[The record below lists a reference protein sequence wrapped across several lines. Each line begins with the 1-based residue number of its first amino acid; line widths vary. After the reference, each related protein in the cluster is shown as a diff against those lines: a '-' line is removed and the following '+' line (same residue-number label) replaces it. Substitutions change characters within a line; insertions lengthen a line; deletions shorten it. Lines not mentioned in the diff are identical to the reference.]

1 MKKET
6 IRNKKVMNRFR
17 YIICIICIV
26 CGFSTKAMAQETR
39 ISGTVSDAFGPVM
52 MCNVVEIDANNRIVS
67 AVQTDM
73 NGNFSMAVKNKK
85 NKLKVSYV
93 GYKTSIMPIGDRT
106 TFKVTLQDATQIKE
120 VTITAKK
127 KFNQGGL
134 AIPEREVSV
143 AAQTFNMGSVEG
155 LAFTSADEA
164 LQGQIAGLDIVANSG
179 NLGAGTSMRLRGVT
193 SINGNA
199 EPLIVVD
206 GNIFDNPDANFDFQ
220 NANEETYA
228 SLLSV
233 NPSDIEDIQVL
244 KDAAATAIWGSR
256 GANGVIQIRTKRGAR
271 GATRVDYSLRVQA
284 SWQPKGY
291 NLLNGDDYTM
301 MLKEMYYNPAQSATA
316 TTNINEINYNR
327 SWAEF
332 ENWNNNTD
340 WVDEVQ
346 QMGWSQY
353 HFLTI
358 TGGGEKANFRVSA
371 GYDHQNGT
379 IIKQK
384 LDRFTTKLALDYFVS
399 DRITFRTTFPL
410 TYTANHR
417 NYDDNILGRAQK
429 MAPNM
434 AVYRQDANGRN
445 TSEYYAML
453 PLPTEQ
459 QRSLAGFG
467 NANEAGSYIA
477 GTSAAQL
484 SNIRDLGN
492 PVAIANL
499 AWRDEKTYRISPEFR
514 LDYYLLGKDDNSTQ
528 LNYTGLVYMD
538 IFSKSEPKYWPGI
551 LDTKGWNDGNYNRS
565 QVYDYNSLAFT
576 TRHTMTF
583 TPHFKN
589 EDLMST
595 MLFRWEMTS
604 GNDNSQNVVNRNAPN
619 GTTSPTVDTAI
630 ESMSTGNGEWRS
642 MSMTYSG
649 HFSYK
654 SRYAFDLS
662 VRADGT
668 TKFGD
673 SKKWG
678 YFPGISARW
687 NISDEPFMKWASSWL
702 SMLSFRPSW
711 GIVGRQPDGQY
722 LQYAKY
728 NTSGVYGTISDKRSV
743 TYLEGLQLNELKWER
758 TTQYNLGGDFGFWDN
773 RLTGDFNYYFK
784 RTKDLLMPNVGIPST
799 SGFSTLA
806 WANVGEMTNRGWEL
820 NVSANNIIKVGK
832 LSVSAN
838 FNISQN
844 FNEIVK
850 MDESVLESIN
860 GEWDPSRRGQ
870 YLNRIQEGNPLGS
883 IYGLRYKGVYQ
894 YTYEYLVNL
903 KQSNDWSTT
912 QLRDYIN
919 NEFLAQGRTAPIA
932 IDRDGKVMMDAKGNP
947 IRQVYNFDDGV
958 STYEFQGGDAIY
970 EDINHDGQIN
980 SLDIVYLGN
989 SNPHLNGGFGFNI
1002 NYDNW
1007 SLKTSFSYRQGIS
1020 IVNSAKMGLEEM
1032 FNAYN
1037 QSSAVNWRWRKN
1049 GDVTT
1054 IPRAMFNTAY
1064 NWLGSDRYVEDASF
1078 VRMSYVQ
1085 LSYNF
1090 KKEVLKSLGLRRLT
1104 MSLSGQ
1110 NLLCW
1115 SKYSGT
1121 DPEHSPGSWGIAY
1134 DGSQTPRSKSVT
1146 LNIQVGF

>member
-1 MKKET
+1 MK
-6 IRNKKVMNRFR
+6 RLL
-17 YIICIICIV
+17 III
-26 CGFSTKAMAQETR
+26 FSLFSFTFFAAAQEAR
-39 ISGTVSDAFGPVM
+39 ISGTISDAFGPVM
-52 MCNVVEIDANNRIVS
+52 MCNVIEIDANNRNVS
-67 AVQTDM
+67 FAQTDL
-73 NGNFSMAVKNKK
+73 NGNFSLAIKNKK
-85 NKLKVSYV
+85 NKLRISYV
-93 GYKTSIMPIGDRT
+93 GYQTVTLPIGDRT
-106 TFKVTLQDATQIKE
+106 RFNITLKDATTIKE
-120 VTITAKK
+120 VTITAKR

-143 AAQTFNMGSVEG
+143 AAQTFNMAEVEG

-193 SINGNA
+193 SINGSA

-256 GANGVIQIRTKRGAR
+256 GANGVISIRTKRGAR
-271 GATRVDYSLRVQA
+271 GATRVDYSLRVQT

-301 MLKEMYYNPAQSATA
+301 MLKEMYYNPSQSATA
-316 TTNINEINYNR
+316 TTGINELNYNR
-327 SWAEF
+327 SWDEF

-340 WVDEVQ
+340 WVKEVQ
-346 QMGWSQY
+346 QTGWSQY
-353 HFLTI
+353 HYLTI

-379 IIKQK
+379 IIKQT

-399 DRITFRTTFPL
+399 DRIVFRTTFPL

-417 NYDDNILGRAQK
+417 NYDDNILGRAQQLS
-429 MAPNM
+429 PNM
-434 AVYRQDANGRN
+434 SVYRQDALGNN
-445 TSEYYAML
+445 TNEFYIML
-453 PLPTEQ
+453 PNPTEA
-459 QRSLAGFG
+459 QRSAAGY
-467 NANEAGSYIA
+467 ANSNDAGSMVP

-484 SNIRDLGN
+484 SAMRDLGN
-492 PVAIANL
+492 PVAIAHL

-514 LDYYLLGKDDNSTQ
+514 LDYYLMGKDDHSTQ

-538 IFSKSEPKYWPGI
+538 IFSKSEPKYLPGS
-551 LDTKGWNDGNYNRS
+551 LSTRGWNDGDYNRS
-565 QVYDYNSLAFT
+565 EVYDYNSLAFT
-576 TRHTMTF
+576 TRHTLTF
-583 TPHFKN
+583 NPHFNN
-589 EDLMST
+589 EDLLAT
-595 MLFRWEMTS
+595 MLGRWELTS
-604 GNDNSQNVVNRNAPN
+604 GNDNSQTVVNRNAPN

-630 ESMSTGNGEWRS
+630 EKMSTGNGQWRS
-642 MSMTYSG
+642 MSFTYSG

-654 SRYAFDLS
+654 SKYAFDFS
-662 VRADGT
+662 MRADGT
-668 TKFGD
+668 TKFGND
-673 SKKWG
+673 KKWG
-678 YFPGISARW
+678 WFPGISARW
-687 NISDEPFMKWASSWL
+687 NISDEPFMKWSRKYL

-728 NTSGVYGTISDKRSV
+728 NTTGVYGDLAKKHSV
-743 TYLEGLQLNELKWER
+743 TYLDGLRLDQLKWER
-758 TTQYNLGGDFGFWDN
+758 TTQYNIGGDFGFFDDK
-773 RLTGDFNYYFK
+773 LTGDFNYYYK
-784 RTKDLLMPNVGIPST
+784 RTKDLLMGGVRIPT
-799 SGFSTLA
+799 SMGFNSLA
-806 WANVGEMTNRGWEL
+806 WANVGEMTNKGWEL
-820 NVSANNIIKVGK
+820 NISVRKLIQLGK
-832 LSVSAN
+832 FSLSAN

-844 FNEIVK
+844 FNEIVD

-860 GEWDPSRRGQ
+860 SEWDPSSRGQ
-870 YLNRIQEGNPLGS
+870 YLNRIQKGNPLGS

-894 YTYEYLVNL
+894 YTYEYLINM
-903 KQSNDWSTT
+903 KESKKWTGE

-919 NEFLAQGRTAPIA
+919 NEFLAKGKTAPIA
-932 IDRDGKVMMDAKGNP
+932 IDDQGKVMMDSKGLP
-947 IRQVYNFDDGV
+947 IRQVYNFNNGT

-970 EDINHDGQIN
+970 EDVNNDGQIN

-989 SNPHLNGGFGFNI
+989 SNPHLNGGFGFNLQ
-1002 NYDNW
+1002 YGEW
-1007 SLKTSFSYRQGIS
+1007 SLKTSFSYRQGIK
-1020 IVNSAKMGLEEM
+1020 IVNSAKMKLEEM

-1049 GDVTT
+1049 GDVTE
-1054 IPRAMFNTAY
+1054 IPRAMFDTGY

-1085 LSYNF
+1085 LSYNVPAA
-1090 KKEVLKSLGLRRLT
+1090 KLKPLGLRRLQA
-1104 MSLSGQ
+1104 SVSGQ
-1110 NLLCW
+1110 NLFCW

-1134 DGSQTPRSKSVT
+1134 DNSQTPRSKSVT
-1146 LNIQVGF
+1146 MNIMVGF

>member
-1 MKKET
+1 MK
-6 IRNKKVMNRFR
+6 RLS
-17 YIICIICIV
+17 IIL
-26 CGFSTKAMAQETR
+26 FSFFNFLMVATAQEAR
-39 ISGTVSDAFGPVM
+39 ISGTVSDNMGPLM
-52 MCNVVEIDANNRIVS
+52 MCNVVEVDGNNRNMS
-67 AVQTDM
+67 FSQTDM
-73 NGNFSMAVKNKK
+73 NGNFSMTVKSTK

-93 GYKTSIMPIGDRT
+93 GYKTVTLPIGDRT
-106 TFKVTLQDATQIKE
+106 RFNIKLQDATQIKE

-143 AAQTFNMGSVEG
+143 AAQTFNMKEVDG

-179 NLGAGTSMRLRGVT
+179 NLGSGTTMRLRGVT
-193 SINGNA
+193 SINGSA

-340 WVDEVQ
+340 WVKEVLQ
-346 QMGWSQY
+346 TGWNQY
-353 HFLTI
+353 HYLTI

-371 GYDHQNGT
+371 GYDRQNGT
-379 IIKQK
+379 IIKQT
-384 LDRFTTKLALDYFVS
+384 LDRFSTKLALDYFVS
-399 DRITFRTTFPL
+399 DRIVFRATVPL

-434 AVYRQDANGRN
+434 AVYRQDALGNN
-445 TSEYYAML
+445 TGEYYIML
-453 PLPTEQ
+453 P
-459 QRSLAGFG
+459 SGAS
-467 NANEAGSYIA
+467 NEAGSSVPQ
-477 GTSAAQL
+477 TSSPQL
-484 SNIRDLGN
+484 GGIRDLGN

-514 LDYYLLGKDDNSTQ
+514 LDYYLMSKDDRATQ
-528 LNYTGLVYMD
+528 LNYSGLVYMD
-538 IFSKSEPKYWPGI
+538 IFSKSEPKYWPGS
-551 LDTKGWNDGNYNRS
+551 LSTRGWNDGDYNRS

-576 TRHTMTF
+576 TRHTLTF
-583 TPHFKN
+583 TPYFKN
-589 EDLMST
+589 EDLLVT
-595 MLFRWEMTS
+595 MLGRWEMTS
-604 GNDNSQNVVNRNAPN
+604 GNDNSQTVVNRNAPN

-630 ESMSTGNGEWRS
+630 ESMSTGNGQWRS
-642 MSMTYSG
+642 ISMTYSG

-654 SRYAFDLS
+654 SRYAFDFS
-662 VRADGT
+662 MRADGT

-678 YFPGISARW
+678 WFPGVSARW
-687 NISDEPFMKWASSWL
+687 NICDEKFMKWTNKWL

-722 LQYAKY
+722 LQYSKY
-728 NTSGVYGTISDKRSV
+728 NTSGVYGSIGDKRSV
-743 TYLEGLQLNELKWER
+743 TYLEGLRLDQLKWEI
-758 TTQYNLGGDFGFWDN
+758 TTQYNLGGDFGFFDN
-773 RLTGDFNYYFK
+773 RITGDFNYYFK
-784 RTKDLLMPNVGIPST
+784 RTKDLLMSGVRIPSNT
-799 SGFSTLA
+799 GFSSLS
-806 WANVGEMTNRGWEL
+806 WANVGEMTNKGWEL
-820 NVSANNIIKVGK
+820 NVSLNNIIELGK
-832 LSVSAN
+832 LKVSAN

-844 FNEIVK
+844 FNEIVD

-860 GEWDPSRRGQ
+860 SEWDSGARGQ
-870 YLNRIQEGNPLGS
+870 YLNRIQKGNPLGS

-894 YTYEYLVNL
+894 YSYEYLTNM
-903 KQSNDWSTT
+903 KESKNWTGE
-912 QLRDYIN
+912 QLRDFIN
-919 NEFLAQGRTAPIA
+919 NEFLAAGKTAPIA
-932 IDRDGKVMMDAKGNP
+932 IDNEGKVMMDSRGMP
-947 IRQVYNFDDGV
+947 IRQVYNFNDGV

-970 EDINHDGQIN
+970 EDVNNDGQIN

-989 SNPHLNGGFGFNI
+989 SNPHLNGGFGINIQYGDWALRSSFN
-1002 NYDNW
+1002 
-1007 SLKTSFSYRQGIS
+1007 YRQGIKV
-1020 IVNSAKMGLEEM
+1020 VNSAKLDLEKM

-1049 GDVTT
+1049 GDVTE
-1054 IPRAMFNTAY
+1054 IPRAMFDTGY
-1064 NWLGSDRYVEDASF
+1064 NGLGSDRYVEDASF
-1078 VRMSYVQ
+1078 IRMSYIQ

-1090 KKEVLKSLGLRRLT
+1090 KKKLIQHLGLRRLQA
-1104 MSLSGQ
+1104 SLSGQ
-1110 NLLCW
+1110 NLFCW

>member
-1 MKKET
+1 MKL
-6 IRNKKVMNRFR
+6 RN
-17 YIICIICIV
+17 ILILSLLLLICPL
-26 CGFSTKAMAQETR
+26 AMQAQEAR
-39 ISGTVSDAFGPVM
+39 ISGTINDAFGPVM
-52 MCNVVEIDANNRIVS
+52 MCNVVEIDANNRNIS
-67 AVQTDM
+67 YAQTDL
-73 NGNFSMAVKNKK
+73 NGNFSMAIKSKK
-85 NKLKVSYV
+85 NKLKISYV
-93 GYKTSIMPIGDRT
+93 GYKTQILTIGDRT
-106 TFKVTLQDATQIKE
+106 KFNVTLQDATTIKE

-143 AAQTFNMGSVEG
+143 AAQTFNMSEVEG

-193 SINGNA
+193 SINGSA

-256 GANGVIQIRTKRGAR
+256 GANGVISIRTKRGAR
-271 GATRVDYSLRVQA
+271 GATKVDYSLRVQA

-301 MLKEMYYNPAQSATA
+301 MLKEMYYNPSQSATA

-340 WVDEVQ
+340 WVNEVQ
-346 QMGWSQY
+346 QTGWNQY
-353 HFLTI
+353 HYLTI
-358 TGGGEKANFRVSA
+358 SGGGEKANFRVSA

-379 IIKQK
+379 IIKQT

-429 MAPNM
+429 VSPNM
-434 AVYRQDANGRN
+434 AIYRQDALGNN
-445 TSEYYAML
+445 TGEYYVML
-453 PLPTEQ
+453 PQ
-459 QRSLAGFG
+459 GAS
-467 NANEAGSYIA
+467 NDIGSSVA
-477 GTSAAQL
+477 GTSSPQL
-484 SNIRDLGN
+484 SAIRDLGN

-499 AWRDEKTYRISPEFR
+499 AWRDENTYRISPEFR
-514 LDYYLLGKDDNSTQ
+514 LDYYLLGKDDNKTRLDYS
-528 LNYTGLVYMD
+528 GLVYMD
-538 IFSKSEPKYWPGI
+538 IFSKSEPKYWPGS
-551 LDTKGWNDGNYNRS
+551 LSTRGWEDGNYNRS
-565 QVYDYNSLAFT
+565 EVYDYNSLAFT
-576 TRHTMTF
+576 TRHTFTF
-583 TPHFKN
+583 TPHFTN

-595 MLFRWEMTS
+595 MLLRWEMTS
-604 GNDNSQNVVNRNAPN
+604 GNDNSQKVVNRNAPN

-630 ESMSTGNGEWRS
+630 EDMSTGNGQWRS
-642 MSMTYSG
+642 MSAIYSG

-654 SRYAFDLS
+654 SKYAIDLS
-662 VRADGT
+662 IRADGT

-687 NISDEPFMKWASSWL
+687 NISDEPWMKWAKNGDKNIL

-711 GIVGRQPDGQY
+711 GIVGRQPDSQY
-722 LQYAKY
+722 LQYSKY
-728 NTSGVYGTISDKRSV
+728 NTSGVYGSISDKHSV
-743 TYLEGLQLNELKWER
+743 TYLEGLRLDELKWER
-758 TTQYNLGGDFGFWDN
+758 TSQYNIGGDFGFFND

-784 RTKDLLMPNVGIPST
+784 RTKDLLMGGVRIPSST
-799 SGFSTLA
+799 GFSSLS
-806 WANVGEMTNRGWEL
+806 WANVGEMTNKGWEL
-820 NVSANNIIKVGK
+820 NISANKIIQVGK
-832 LSVSAN
+832 FSLSAN

-844 FNEIVK
+844 FNEIVD

-860 GEWDPSRRGQ
+860 GEWDSSKRGQ
-870 YLNRIQEGNPLGS
+870 FLNRIQKGNPLGS

-894 YTYEYLVNL
+894 YTYEYLINM
-903 KQSNDWSTT
+903 QESNNWTGE

-919 NEFLAQGRTAPIA
+919 NEFLAKGKTAPVAIDDQGR
-932 IDRDGKVMMDAKGNP
+932 VMMDSKGKP
-947 IRQVYNFDDGV
+947 IRQVYNFNDGV

-970 EDINHDGQIN
+970 EDVNHDGQIN

-989 SNPHLNGGFGFNI
+989 SNPHLNGGFGFNLQ
-1002 NYDNW
+1002 YGDW
-1007 SLKTSFSYRQGIS
+1007 SLKTSFSYRQGIK
-1020 IVNSAKMGLEEM
+1020 IVNSAKMSLEEM
-1032 FNAYN
+1032 YNAYN

-1049 GDVTT
+1049 GDVTE
-1054 IPRAMFNTAY
+1054 IPRAMFDTGY
-1064 NWLGSDRYVEDASF
+1064 NWQGSDRYVEDASF

-1090 KKEVLKSLGLRRLT
+1090 KRKMLKALGLRRLQ

-1110 NLLCW
+1110 NLFCW

-1134 DGSQTPRSKSVT
+1134 DNSQTPRSKSVT
-1146 LNIQVGF
+1146 LNVQVGF

>member
-1 MKKET
+1 MKL
-6 IRNKKVMNRFR
+6 RN
-17 YIICIICIV
+17 ILILSLLLLICPL
-26 CGFSTKAMAQETR
+26 AMQAQEAR
-39 ISGTVSDAFGPVM
+39 ISGTINDAFGPVM
-52 MCNVVEIDANNRIVS
+52 MCNVVEIDANNRNIS
-67 AVQTDM
+67 YAQTDL
-73 NGNFSMAVKNKK
+73 NGNFSMAIKSKK
-85 NKLKVSYV
+85 NKLKISYV
-93 GYKTSIMPIGDRT
+93 GYKTQILTIGDRT
-106 TFKVTLQDATQIKE
+106 KFNVTLQDATTIKE

-143 AAQTFNMGSVEG
+143 AAQTFNMSEVEG

-193 SINGNA
+193 SINGSA

-256 GANGVIQIRTKRGAR
+256 GANGVISIRTKRGAR
-271 GATRVDYSLRVQA
+271 GATKVDYSLRVQA

-340 WVDEVQ
+340 WVKEVKQ
-346 QMGWSQY
+346 VGWNQF

-358 TGGGEKANFRVSA
+358 SGGGEKANFRVSA

-379 IIKQK
+379 IIKQR

-429 MAPNM
+429 LSPNM
-434 AVYRQDANGRN
+434 SVYRQDALGNN
-445 TSEYYAML
+445 TNEFYIIL
-453 PLPTEQ
+453 PP
-459 QRSLAGFG
+459 G
-467 NANEAGSYIA
+467 ANDAAGSSAA
-477 GTSAAQL
+477 GTSATQL
-484 SNIRDLGN
+484 KSMRDKGN

-514 LDYYLLGKDDNSTQ
+514 LDYYLLGKDDSKTM
-528 LNYTGLVYMD
+528 LNYSGLVYID
-538 IFSKSEPKYWPGI
+538 IFSKSEPKYWPGA
-551 LDTKGWNDGNYNRS
+551 LFTPASLSDPGWSNSNYNRS
-565 QVYDYNSLAFT
+565 EMYDYNSLAFT
-576 TRHTMTF
+576 TRHTLTF
-583 TPHFKN
+583 TPKFKN
-589 EDLMST
+589 EDWFST
-595 MLFRWEMTS
+595 MLMRWEMTS
-604 GNDNSQNVVNRNAPN
+604 GNDNSQRVVNFNKPN
-619 GTTSPTVDTAI
+619 GTTSPTVDAVI
-630 ESMSTGNGEWRS
+630 KSMSTGNGQWRS
-642 MSMTYSG
+642 MSGIYTG
-649 HFSYK
+649 HISYK
-654 SRYAFDLS
+654 GGRYSFDFSL
-662 VRADGT
+662 RADGT
-668 TKFGD
+668 TKFGSD
-673 SKKWG
+673 KKWG
-678 YFPGISARW
+678 FFPGISARW
-687 NISDEPFMKWASSWL
+687 NISQEPFMKWSEKWL

-711 GIVGRQPDGQY
+711 GIVGREPGSQY
-722 LQYAKY
+722 LQYSKY
-728 NTSGVYGTISDKRSV
+728 DANGVYGGMSNTRNTIRLDGLRLDK
-743 TYLEGLQLNELKWER
+743 LKWER
-758 TTQYNLGGDFGFWDN
+758 TTQYNVGGDFGFFKD
-773 RLTGDFNYYFK
+773 RITGDFNYYFK
-784 RTKDLLMPNVGIPST
+784 RTKDLLMGGVRIPSST
-799 SGFSTLA
+799 GFSSLS
-806 WANVGEMTNRGWEL
+806 WANVGEMTNKGWEL
-820 NVSANNIIKVGK
+820 NISANKIIQIGK
-832 LSVSAN
+832 FSLSAN

-844 FNEIVK
+844 FNEIVE

-860 GEWDPSRRGQ
+860 GEWDSSKRGQ
-870 YLNRIQEGNPLGS
+870 FLNRIQKGNPLGS

-894 YTYEYLVNL
+894 YTYEYLINM
-903 KQSNDWSTT
+903 QESNNWTGE

-919 NEFLAQGRTAPIA
+919 NEFLAKGKTAPVAIDDQGR
-932 IDRDGKVMMDAKGNP
+932 VMMDSKGKP
-947 IRQVYNFDDGV
+947 IRQVYNFNDGV

-970 EDINHDGQIN
+970 EDVNHDGQIN

-989 SNPHLNGGFGFNI
+989 SNPHLNGGFGFNVQ
-1002 NYDNW
+1002 YGDW
-1007 SLKTSFSYRQGIS
+1007 SLKTSFSYRQGIK
-1020 IVNSAKMGLEEM
+1020 IVNSAKMSLEEM
-1032 FNAYN
+1032 YNAYN

-1049 GDVTT
+1049 GDVTE
-1054 IPRAMFNTAY
+1054 IPRAMFDTGY
-1064 NWLGSDRYVEDASF
+1064 NWQGSDRYVEDASF

-1090 KKEVLKSLGLRRLT
+1090 KRKMLKALGLRRLQ

-1110 NLLCW
+1110 NLFCW

-1134 DGSQTPRSKSVT
+1134 DNSQTPRSKSVT
-1146 LNIQVGF
+1146 LNVQVGF

>member
-1 MKKET
+1 MK
-6 IRNKKVMNRFR
+6 RLS
-17 YIICIICIV
+17 IIL
-26 CGFSTKAMAQETR
+26 FSFFNFLMVATAQEAR
-39 ISGTVSDAFGPVM
+39 ISGTVSDNMGPLM
-52 MCNVVEIDANNRIVS
+52 MCNVVEVDGNNRNMS
-67 AVQTDM
+67 FSQTDM
-73 NGNFSMAVKNKK
+73 NGNFSMTVKSTK

-93 GYKTSIMPIGDRT
+93 GYKTVTLPIGDRT
-106 TFKVTLQDATQIKE
+106 RFNIKLQDATQIKE

-143 AAQTFNMGSVEG
+143 AAQTFNMKEVDG

-179 NLGAGTSMRLRGVT
+179 NLGSGTTMRLRGVT
-193 SINGNA
+193 SINGSA

-340 WVDEVQ
+340 WVKEVLQ
-346 QMGWSQY
+346 TGWNQY
-353 HFLTI
+353 HYLTI

-371 GYDHQNGT
+371 GYDRQNGT
-379 IIKQK
+379 IIKQT
-384 LDRFTTKLALDYFVS
+384 LDRFSTKLALDYFVS
-399 DRITFRTTFPL
+399 DRIVFRATVPL

-434 AVYRQDANGRN
+434 AVYRQDALGNN
-445 TSEYYAML
+445 TGEYYIML
-453 PLPTEQ
+453 P
-459 QRSLAGFG
+459 SGAS
-467 NANEAGSYIA
+467 NEAGSSVPQ
-477 GTSAAQL
+477 TSSPQL
-484 SNIRDLGN
+484 GGIRDLGN

-514 LDYYLLGKDDNSTQ
+514 LDYYLMSKDDRATQ
-528 LNYTGLVYMD
+528 LNYSGLVYMD
-538 IFSKSEPKYWPGI
+538 IFSKSEPKYWPGS
-551 LDTKGWNDGNYNRS
+551 LSTRGWNDGDYNRS

-576 TRHTMTF
+576 TRHTLTF
-583 TPHFKN
+583 TPYFKN
-589 EDLMST
+589 EDLLVT
-595 MLFRWEMTS
+595 MLGRWEMTS
-604 GNDNSQNVVNRNAPN
+604 GNDNSQTVVNRNAPN

-630 ESMSTGNGEWRS
+630 ESMSTGNGQWRS
-642 MSMTYSG
+642 ISMTYSG

-654 SRYAFDLS
+654 SRYAFDFS
-662 VRADGT
+662 MRADGT

-678 YFPGISARW
+678 WFPGVSARW
-687 NISDEPFMKWASSWL
+687 NICDEKFMKWTNKWL

-722 LQYAKY
+722 LQYSKY
-728 NTSGVYGTISDKRSV
+728 NTSGVYGSIGDKRSV
-743 TYLEGLQLNELKWER
+743 TYLEGLRLDQLKWEI
-758 TTQYNLGGDFGFWDN
+758 TTQYNLGGDFGFFDN
-773 RLTGDFNYYFK
+773 RITGDFNYYFK
-784 RTKDLLMPNVGIPST
+784 RTKDLLMSGVRIPSST
-799 SGFSTLA
+799 GFSSLS
-806 WANVGEMTNRGWEL
+806 WANVGEMTNKGWEL
-820 NVSANNIIKVGK
+820 NVSLNNIIELGK
-832 LSVSAN
+832 LKVSAN

-844 FNEIVK
+844 FNEIVD

-860 GEWDPSRRGQ
+860 SEWDSGARGQ
-870 YLNRIQEGNPLGS
+870 YLNRIQKGNPLGS

-894 YTYEYLVNL
+894 YSYEYLTNM
-903 KQSNDWSTT
+903 KESKNWTGE
-912 QLRDYIN
+912 QLRDFIN
-919 NEFLAQGRTAPIA
+919 NEFLAAGKTAPIA
-932 IDRDGKVMMDAKGNP
+932 IDNEGKVMMDSRGMP
-947 IRQVYNFDDGV
+947 IRQVYNFNDGV

-970 EDINHDGQIN
+970 EDVNNDGQIN

-989 SNPHLNGGFGFNI
+989 SNPHLNGGFGINIQYGDWALRSSFN
-1002 NYDNW
+1002 
-1007 SLKTSFSYRQGIS
+1007 YRQGIKV
-1020 IVNSAKMGLEEM
+1020 VNSAKLDLEKM

-1049 GDVTT
+1049 GDVTE
-1054 IPRAMFNTAY
+1054 IPRAMFDTGY
-1064 NWLGSDRYVEDASF
+1064 NGLGSDRYVEDASF
-1078 VRMSYVQ
+1078 IRMSYIQ

-1090 KKEVLKSLGLRRLT
+1090 KKKLIQHLGLRRLQA
-1104 MSLSGQ
+1104 SLSGQ
-1110 NLLCW
+1110 NLFCW